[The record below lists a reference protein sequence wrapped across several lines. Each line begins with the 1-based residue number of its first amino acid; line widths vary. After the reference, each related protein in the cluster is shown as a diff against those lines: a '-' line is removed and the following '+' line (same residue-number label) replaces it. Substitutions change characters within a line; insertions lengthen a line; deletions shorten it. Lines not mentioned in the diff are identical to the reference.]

1 MEEKCITV
9 AELKDIL
16 VKLIAEGKGD
26 YTFAV
31 ENGTFEI
38 CEYDGYDD
46 DSKTVYLE

>member
-9 AELKDIL
+9 AELKKIL
-16 VKLIAEGKGD
+16 DKLIAEGKGD

-31 ENGTFEI
+31 ENGTFGI